1 MLGFKTRAA
10 IMQGSDTMKS
20 WRLALLGLVPL
31 LIAGC
36 RSDPAIAL
44 LERDNYRK
52 DQEIRHLKW
61 QIDDMQGG
69 CYAGQGMIGE
79 GAREEREPEPKSN
92 RSRRS
97 SNGDVAPPEIDLGR
111 PTNKVPDALKPG
123 GSLPS
128 DIPPVPPEIQGPS
141 GGSSRYEGPSFG
153 GDPDQ
158 ASLQLP
164 RVTLA
169 SSQSAVPFRP
179 KSDSRS
185 VASIAIDPAVS
196 GGIGSGDASG
206 DRGLLGAVQPLD
218 ARGRLVDA
226 PAEVHVTAFDQSQ
239 RGEAARIG
247 RWDFSAAETASLFC
261 RSANGAAIHL
271 AMGWPEQTP
280 KHKNLLVFVRY
291 VTADGRK
298 LEAKQSV
305 EIALAGERTA
315 RWTPAEQPRP
325 AERTVRPEPP
335 LARDPPVSSWRRDEP
350 PTEERP
356 ESVPYIASRTRD
368 TGPERPVWSPE
379 RR

>member
-1 MLGFKTRAA
+1 
-10 IMQGSDTMKS
+10 MKS

-36 RSDPAIAL
+36 RSDPAIPL
-44 LERDNYRK
+44 LERELHRK
-52 DQEIRHLKW
+52 DQEINRLRW
-61 QIDDMQGG
+61 QLEDMQGG
-69 CYAGQGMIGE
+69 CYAGQGMMGE
-79 GAREEREPEPKSN
+79 SVREERESERRSN

-97 SNGDVAPPEIDLGR
+97 SNGEVAPPETDFGR

-128 DIPPVPPEIQGPS
+128 DIPPVPPNIQGPS
-141 GGSSRYEGPSFG
+141 GGASYEGPAFG
-153 GDPDQ
+153 GDSDQ
-158 ASLQLP
+158 ASLHAP
-164 RVTLA
+164 RVTMA
-169 SSQSAVPFRP
+169 SLQSATPFRP
-179 KSDSRS
+179 TGDSRR

-206 DRGLLGAVQPLD
+206 DRGLLVAVQPLD
-218 ARGRLVDA
+218 ARGRLIDA
-226 PAEVHVTAFDQSQ
+226 PAEVHVTAFDHSQ

-261 RSANGAAIHL
+261 RTANGAAIHL

-325 AERTVRPEPP
+325 AERTVRPQP
-335 LARDPPVSSWRRDEP
+335 LERDPPVSSWRRDEP
-350 PTEERP
+350 PTEERR
-356 ESVPYIASRTRD
+356 ESTPYIASRTRD
-368 TGPERPVWSPE
+368 SGPERPVWSPE